1 MPQKKSKK
9 KELIT
14 SPKGM
19 RDIINDEYYAYQGFS
34 EKASEIALYYGFKPI
49 ETPILE
55 RESVF
60 TSAVGEG
67 TDIVE
72 SDKRRWVDAHWFRG
86 NSYLKIGWKWVLR
99 ALVKGFELV
108 TRFRLSPAPDPDP
121 AKASKKQKKKQK
133 LSIYTVVYQPYET
146 LPV

>member
-60 TSAVGEG
+60 TSAVGDG

-72 SDKRRWVDAHWFRG
+72 KEMYSLKTKGGNHLVMSHAWV
-86 NSYLKIGWKWVLR
+86 
-99 ALVKGFELV
+99 
-108 TRFRLSPAPDPDP
+108 
-121 AKASKKQKKKQK
+121 
-133 LSIYTVVYQPYET
+133 
-146 LPV
+146 